1 MSVELIDRAAI
12 ALGDDVFALPQPARH
27 DNVLAMMVNVF
38 GIKPPVKG
46 VQGFLTTHRR
56 FVTRK
61 EAALLA
67 LRQGQVK
74 QVKYHPFLHCEDIW
88 L

>member
-12 ALGDDVFALPQPARH
+12 ALGDEVFALPQPARH
-27 DNVLAMMVNVF
+27 DNVLAIMVNVF

-46 VQGFLTTHRR
+46 VQGFLTDRRR

-61 EAALLA
+61 EAGKIA
-67 LRQGQVK
+67 LRCGQVK
-74 QVKYHPFLHCEDIW
+74 QMRTPPFLHCADVW
-88 L
+88 S